1 MALALALTSEVIPLD
16 IEVQRLQRH
25 GRWLQHHIMELDAEL
40 GALITAY
47 TTDLPGV
54 REEMNTCHNECQN
67 GFNRRELPDY
77 GGKCGCSVITSAFST
92 TNLGK
97 GRSCFYL
104 ECWWGRVLY
113 RPLPQDDY
121 AKRRLVWWTMRF
133 AADWARVW
141 PGHLY
146 KIYFMFFSIFQ
157 SSLVFFF

>member
-1 MALALALTSEVIPLD
+1 MAMASAMIPLD

-40 GALITAY
+40 GALMTAY
-47 TTDLPGV
+47 TMDLPGV
-54 REEMNTCHNECQN
+54 REEMRNCHDACHD
-67 GFNRRELPDY
+67 GVDRGELPSY
-77 GGKCGCSVITSAFST
+77 GGKGGCTIIASAFTS

-97 GRSCFYL
+97 GRCSFYL

-121 AKRRLVWWTMRF
+121 AKRRLVWWTLQF

-141 PGHLY
+141 SRSGH
-146 KIYFMFFSIFQ
+146 FFC
-157 SSLVFFF
+157 